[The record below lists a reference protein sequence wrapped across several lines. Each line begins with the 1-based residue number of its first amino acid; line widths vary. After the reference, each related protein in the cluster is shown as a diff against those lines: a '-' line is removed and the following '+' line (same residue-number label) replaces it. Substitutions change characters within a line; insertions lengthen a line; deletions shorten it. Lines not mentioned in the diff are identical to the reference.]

1 MLLYD
6 GVTLLARATDD
17 LQSLA
22 LIFGVA
28 NGELRR
34 GPR

>member
-28 NGELRR
+28 NGELRL